1 MDQHA
6 KDNLYKALGLF
17 IEDFRSYVVEMLRK
31 HAGDKWSQWFM
42 EGLSQQQL
50 NTWQQ
55 ARLNGSAPEALI
67 DFHHLRGF
75 ALKYQDLLKAD
86 FGKKASNLPTWLTE
100 IADVRNK
107 AAHFQTIDD
116 DDAQKCYLHMRD
128 IAKVLKHEEL
138 AADLKALQETKPT
151 VTAKDTSEPQPWFRV
166 VQPHLDIRQGR
177 LDESVFAANLAEV
190 ALNTGREVY
199 KNASVFFQKTYFT
212 AGLRNVARRVVQGL
226 NGQEEAENRVI
237 SLQTGFGGGKT
248 HTLISLYHIAKSGNR
263 IVQSE
268 HTKELLVHTGLPK
281 FEEANVAVFTNTTND
296 PVNGRVVA
304 EGVTVQTIWGEIA
317 WQLGGAD
324 AYAIV
329 RKNDEQRVAPAGLFK
344 QVLVK
349 CAPSLI
355 LIDELADYTVK
366 AMGVKVGTG
375 SLADQTISFMQEL
388 TEAVAGSE
396 RAVLVATLPASV
408 EEVGN
413 TPEAQSVLSSLQRRV
428 SRVGND
434 TLPVADDEI
443 FEVIRRRLFD
453 NPGDVAVISR
463 TINAYTTTYQN
474 LWNELP
480 EHVARTDYADRMMK
494 AYPFHPELIDVF
506 RVRWASAHEFQRTRG
521 VLRLL
526 AAIISDLY
534 NRRHNLTGK
543 QLLIQTSD
551 VEFGNVPALT
561 GQLKKLFGNGFDAVI
576 SADVSGPTSNAF
588 RIDSNKPEFGEWKL
602 AEGIA
607 STILLNTFGTDG
619 AQKGIGVKEIKL
631 NVLKPD
637 SFNHNS
643 VNGALDDL
651 EGNAHYL
658 HYAQTGKAG
667 KRYWFHT
674 KPNINILV
682 EQAKSVV
689 SEDEI
694 NTEVLR
700 RLQMKGGA
708 VRAFEMLIAPTAD
721 VPERTRLTLVLMH
734 PSYTATVEKFN
745 GETKKLIEKIA
756 TKKGNSERT
765 YRNMMLFLV
774 PTEMGLGT
782 LKSKVREYLACSK
795 VKADYQ
801 GQLEPD
807 QRTDISKR
815 IEESA
820 RASEQALVYAYNL
833 VVKHT
838 VKAGP
843 QVQAITTFKG
853 ELDRQIEE
861 TLVALL
867 KQEEWLL
874 DGLGLNELKKHGLF
888 PDADRDL
895 RVKDVYEA
903 FLRFDDKPMISGPD
917 VVKASLLKYCAHGEF
932 AIAYGAAA
940 PYSQYYL
947 QKDVPFFDV
956 QANDF
961 WVVDK
966 SKVPV
971 PEPAPAPV
979 PGAPTP
985 SGVADPPGI
994 PAPGAPATPA
1004 PAPTG
1009 AKEVKTLTVS
1019 GKVPLEQY
1027 QQLFMSFV
1035 KPLAKHGIVIEVK
1048 ITGRSMPNNPLT
1060 QSSPEY
1066 KVVKESARQLGLEF
1080 GEE

>member
-17 IEDFRSYVVEMLRK
+17 IEEFRAYVVHVLES
-31 HAGDKWSQWFM
+31 HAGEKWGQWFL
-42 EGLSQQQL
+42 EALSTQQQ
-50 NTWQQ
+50 NSWKQ

-75 ALKYQDLLKAD
+75 ALKYKDLLTGD
-86 FGKKASNLPTWLTE
+86 FGKKTNNLITWLTE
-100 IADVRNK
+100 IAEVRHK
-107 AAHFQTIDD
+107 AAHFQEIDD
-116 DDAQKCYLHMRD
+116 AEAQKCFLHMRD
-128 IAKVLKHEEL
+128 IAKVLKREEL
-138 AADLKALQETKPT
+138 AADLKALQESKP
-151 VTAKDTSEPQPWFRV
+151 VLTAAATQEPQPWYRV

-199 KNASVFFQKTYFT
+199 KNATVFFQKTYFT

-248 HTLISLYHIAKSGNR
+248 HTLISLFHIARSGNR
-263 IVQSE
+263 LAQSE
-268 HTKELLVHTGLPK
+268 HAKELLAHTGTPT

-304 EGVTVQTIWGEIA
+304 EGITIQTIWGELA
-317 WQLGGAD
+317 WQLGGAE

-344 QVLVK
+344 QVLAK
-349 CAPSLI
+349 CAPALI

-366 AMGVKVGTG
+366 AMGVPVGSG

-453 NPGDVAVISR
+453 NPGDAAVISR
-463 TINAYTTTYQN
+463 TITAYTTEYQKR
-474 LWNELP
+474 WSELP
-480 EHVARTDYADRMMK
+480 EHAARADYAERMVK
-494 AYPFHPELIDVF
+494 AYPFHPELVDVF

-526 AAIISDLY
+526 AAIISDLWK
-534 NRRHNLTGK
+534 RQHTLTGK
-543 QLLIQTSD
+543 QLLIQSSD
-551 VEFGNVPALT
+551 VEFGNLPALA

-576 SADVSGPTSNAF
+576 SADVSGPTSNSF
-588 RIDSNKPEFGEWKL
+588 RIDGNKPEFGQWKL

-607 STILLNTFGTDG
+607 STVLLNTFGTEG
-619 AQKGIGVKEIKL
+619 AQRGIDVKGIKL
-631 NVLKPD
+631 NVLKPE

-658 HYAQTGKAG
+658 YYAQTGKAG

-682 EQAKSVV
+682 EQAKGAVT
-689 SEDEI
+689 EEEI
-694 NTEVLR
+694 DTEVLR
-700 RLQMKGGA
+700 RLQMKGPA
-708 VRAFEMLIAPTAD
+708 VRTLDVLVAPTAD
-721 VPERTRLTLVLMH
+721 VPERTKLTLVLMH
-734 PSYTATVEKFN
+734 PSHTGTAEKFN
-745 GETKKLIEKIA
+745 GETKKLIEKFA

-774 PTEMGLGT
+774 PTEVGLT
-782 LKSKVREYLACSK
+782 SLKSRVREFLACSR

-801 GQLEPD
+801 SQLEPD
-807 QRTDISKR
+807 QKTDLSKR
-815 IEESA
+815 IEDGA
-820 RASEQALVYAYNL
+820 RASEQALVHAYSL
-833 VVKHT
+833 LVKHVVKS
-838 VKAGP
+838 GP
-843 QVQAITTFKG
+843 QVLALKSFKG

-861 TLVALL
+861 TVIALL
-867 KQEEWLL
+867 RQEEWLL
-874 DGLGLNELKKHGLF
+874 DGIGLSTLKNNGLF
-888 PDADRDL
+888 PEPDRDL
-895 RVKDVYEA
+895 KAKDVYEA
-903 FLRFDDKPMISGPD
+903 FLRFDDKPMITSPE
-917 VVKASLLKYCAHGEF
+917 VVKESLLKYARHGEF
-932 AIAYGAAA
+932 AIAYGQTA
-940 PYSQYYL
+940 PYKDFFFE
-947 QKDVPFFDV
+947 KDVPWFNVLSD
-956 QANDF
+956 DY

-966 SKVPV
+966 SKVPP
-971 PEPAPAPV
+971 PEPAPAPA
-979 PGAPTP
+979 PGATP
-985 SGVADPPGI
+985 SGPGE
-994 PAPGAPATPA
+994 PQPTPAAAPGAPAPS
-1004 PAPTG
+1004 PSG
-1009 AKEVKTLTVS
+1009 AREVRQVTIS

-1027 QQLFMSFV
+1027 QQLFMSFI
-1035 KPLAKHGIVIEVK
+1035 KPLAQNGIEIEVK
-1048 ITGRSMPNNPLT
+1048 ITGRSMPNKPLT

>member
-17 IEDFRSYVVEMLRK
+17 IEDIRAYVVELLRK

-42 EGLSQQQL
+42 ESLSHQQL
-50 NTWQQ
+50 AAWQQ

-75 ALKYQDLLKAD
+75 ALKYKDLLKED
-86 FGKKASNLPTWLTE
+86 FGKKVNDLPTWLNA
-100 IADVRNK
+100 IADVRHK
-107 AAHFQTIDD
+107 AAHFQAIED

-128 IAKVLKHEEL
+128 IAKALKHDEL
-138 AADLKALQETKPT
+138 FDDLKALQASTPAA
-151 VTAKDTSEPQPWFRV
+151 VARDTNEAQPWFRV

-199 KNASVFFQKTYFT
+199 KNSTVFFQKTYFT

-226 NGQEEAENRVI
+226 NGQEDAENRVI

-248 HTLISLYHIAKSGNR
+248 HSLISLYHIAKSGSR
-263 IVQSE
+263 LAQIE
-268 HTKELLVHTGLPK
+268 HAKELLSQTGPPK

-296 PVNGRVVA
+296 PVNGRKVA
-304 EGVTVQTIWGEIA
+304 EGITIRTIWGEIA
-317 WQLGGAD
+317 WQLGGAE

-344 QVLVK
+344 QVLAR
-349 CAPSLI
+349 CTPALI
-355 LIDELADYTVK
+355 LVDELADYTVK
-366 AMGVKVGTG
+366 AMGVPVGNG

-388 TEAVAGSE
+388 TEAVSGTD

-434 TLPVADDEI
+434 MLPVADDEI

-453 NPGDVAVISR
+453 EPGDAAVISR
-463 TINAYTTTYQN
+463 TITAYTNEYQK

-480 EHVARTDYADRMMK
+480 EHAARVDYAERMLK
-494 AYPFHPELIDVF
+494 AYPFHPELVDVF
-506 RVRWASAHEFQRTRG
+506 RVRWASSHEFQRTRG

-526 AAIISDLY
+526 AAIISDLWK
-534 NRRHNLTGK
+534 RQHTLTGK
-543 QLLIQTSD
+543 QLLIQSSD
-551 VEFGNVPALT
+551 VELGSVPALA

-588 RIDSNKPEFGEWKL
+588 RIDGNKPEFGQWKL

-619 AQKGIGVKEIKL
+619 AQKGIDVKGIKL
-631 NVLKPD
+631 SVLKPD

-658 HYAQTGKAG
+658 HYAQTGRHG

-682 EQAKSVV
+682 EQAKGAITEEEVF
-689 SEDEI
+689 SEI
-694 NTEVLR
+694 LR
-700 RLQMKGGA
+700 RLQTKGAA
-708 VRAFEMLIAPTAD
+708 VRSFEVLIAPTAD
-721 VPERTRLTLVLMH
+721 IPERNRLTLLVMH
-734 PSYTATVEKFN
+734 PKHAVANESLN
-745 GETKKLIEKIA
+745 GEAKKLIEKHA

-765 YRNMMLFLV
+765 FRNMMLFLL
-774 PTEMGLGT
+774 PTELGMGT
-782 LKSKVREYLACSK
+782 LRSKVREYLACTR
-795 VKADYQ
+795 VRTDYQ
-801 GQLEPD
+801 GQLEAD
-807 QRTDISKR
+807 QKTDLSKR
-815 IEESA
+815 IEDSGRACEQGLVSA
-820 RASEQALVYAYNL
+820 YSLL
-833 VVKHT
+833 VKHVVRT
-838 VKAGP
+838 GP
-843 QVQAITTFKG
+843 SVLPIKNFKS

-861 TLVALL
+861 TIVPLM
-867 KQEEWLL
+867 KEEEWLL
-874 DGLGLNELKKHGLF
+874 DGLGVTALKSNGLY
-888 PDADRDL
+888 PDPDRDL
-895 RVKDVYEA
+895 RVKDVHEA

-917 VVKASLLKYCAHGEF
+917 VVRASLLKYCAHGEF
-932 AIAYGAAA
+932 AIAYGQA
-940 PYSQYYL
+940 PPFSKYYYRGE
-947 QKDVPFFDV
+947 VPFFDV
-956 QANDF
+956 QSTDF

-966 SKVPV
+966 SKVPPPEPV
-971 PEPAPAPV
+971 PTPIHGIQSPAAGEPAPA
-979 PGAPTP
+979 TP
-985 SGVADPPGI
+985 
-994 PAPGAPATPA
+994 PAPGVAGPASS
-1004 PAPTG
+1004 G
-1009 AKEVKTLTVS
+1009 VKEVRQVTIS

-1035 KPLAKHGIVIEVK
+1035 KPLAKHGIEIEVK
-1048 ITGRSMPNNPLT
+1048 ISARSMPNNPLT

-1066 KVVKESARQLGLEF
+1066 KVAKESARQLGLEF

>member
-17 IEDFRSYVVEMLRK
+17 IEEFRAYVVERLTK
-31 HAGDKWSQWFM
+31 EAGEEKWSQWFM
-42 EGLSQQQL
+42 ESLSTQQL
-50 NTWQQ
+50 HNWQQ
-55 ARLNGSAPEALI
+55 ARLNGTPPETLI
-67 DFHHLRGF
+67 DFQHLKGF
-75 ALKYQDLLKAD
+75 AIKYKDLVKAD
-86 FGKKASNLPTWLTE
+86 FGRKVNNLPTWLSE
-100 IADVRNK
+100 IADVRHK
-107 AAHFQTIDD
+107 AAHFQDIDA

-128 IAKVLKHEEL
+128 IAKVLKRDEL
-138 AADLKALQETKPT
+138 DADLKALQETRPA
-151 VTAKDTSEPQPWFRV
+151 VTAQDTSEPQPWFRV

-199 KNASVFFQKTYFT
+199 KNATVFFQKTYFT

-248 HTLISLYHIAKSGNR
+248 HTLISLYHIAKSGSHM
-263 IVQSE
+263 VQSE
-268 HTKELLVHTGLPK
+268 HTKDLLAHTGQPT
-281 FEEANVAVFTNTTND
+281 FAEANVAVFTNTTND
-296 PVNGRVVA
+296 PVNGREVA
-304 EGVTVQTIWGEIA
+304 EGITIRTIWGELA
-317 WQLGGAD
+317 WQLGGAK
-324 AYAIV
+324 AYEVI

-344 QVLVK
+344 QVLAQ
-349 CAPSLI
+349 CAPALI
-355 LIDELADYTVK
+355 LVDELADYTVK
-366 AMGVKVGTG
+366 AMGVPVGNG

-388 TEAVAGSE
+388 TEAVVGSE

-413 TPEAQSVLSSLQRRV
+413 TPEAHSVLSSLQRRV

-453 NPGDVAVISR
+453 NPGDVAVVSR
-463 TINAYTTTYQN
+463 TINAYTTTYQS

-480 EHVARTDYADRMMK
+480 EHAARIDYADRMMK

-521 VLRLL
+521 VLRLM
-526 AAIISDLY
+526 AAIISDLWQ
-534 NRRHNLTGK
+534 RQHSLTGK

-551 VEFGNVPALT
+551 VEFGNVPALA

-588 RIDSNKPEFGEWKL
+588 RIDGNKPEFGQWKL

-619 AQKGIGVKEIKL
+619 AQKGIDVKAIKL

-658 HYAQTGKAG
+658 YHTQTGRSG

-682 EQAKSVV
+682 EQAKSAV
-689 SEDEI
+689 SDDEI
-694 NTEVLR
+694 NAEVLK
-700 RLQMKGGA
+700 RLSMKGGA
-708 VRAFEMLIAPTAD
+708 VRSLEVLVAPTAD
-721 VPERTRLTLVLMH
+721 LPERTRLTLVLMH
-734 PSYTATVEKFN
+734 PSHTATAEKFN
-745 GETKKLIEKIA
+745 GETRKLIEKFA

-774 PTEMGLGT
+774 PTEIGLST
-782 LKSKVREYLACSK
+782 LRGKAREYLACSR

-801 GQLEPD
+801 GQLEPE
-807 QRTDISKR
+807 QKNELGKR
-815 IEESA
+815 IEEGA
-820 RASEQALVYAYNL
+820 RATEQALVYAYSL
-833 VVKHT
+833 LVKHVVKT
-838 VKAGP
+838 GP
-843 QVQAITTFKG
+843 HVLAIKNFKG

-861 TLVALL
+861 TIVPLL

-874 DGLGLNELKKHGLF
+874 DGLGITALKNNGLY
-888 PDADRDL
+888 PDPDRDL

-917 VVKASLLKYCAHGEF
+917 VVKGSLSKYCAHGEF

-940 PYSQYYL
+940 PYSKFYFQGE
-947 QKDVPFFDV
+947 VPFFDV
-956 QANDF
+956 LSADF

-966 SKVPV
+966 SKVPP
-971 PEPAPAPV
+971 PEPIPAPLPGGPLPKAGEPLPGPSPV
-979 PGAPTP
+979 PGTP
-985 SGVADPPGI
+985 Q
-994 PAPGAPATPA
+994 

-1009 AKEVKTLTVS
+1009 AKEVRQVTIS

-1027 QQLFMSFV
+1027 QQLFMSFI
-1035 KPLAKHGIVIEVK
+1035 KPLAQNGIEIEVK
-1048 ITGRSMPNNPLT
+1048 ITGRSMPNKPLT

-1066 KVVKESARQLGLEF
+1066 KVVKESARQLGLDF